1 MSINV
6 YNQPLYTPGTD
17 PYCLKLFYELIL
29 INTTFTTS
37 EDFMAFSVSVENKIA
52 TRTFRLSDMHATQT
66 LRAHFFGEQAYLK
79 KLTSSTRDFPTPDK
93 RISTRDS
100 KWHLKD

>member
-6 YNQPLYTPGTD
+6 YNQPLYNTPGTD

-37 EDFMAFSVSVENKIA
+37 EDFMAFSGFSINLGLGRKQNSHKNI
-52 TRTFRLSDMHATQT
+52 
-66 LRAHFFGEQAYLK
+66 
-79 KLTSSTRDFPTPDK
+79 
-93 RISTRDS
+93 
-100 KWHLKD
+100 